1 MNKFEQFNALMCYIE
16 NNPEVIAR
24 YGDEG
29 RQVLEQVEEA
39 CLNQDGEALDKGVD
53 DFLTLLM
60 GEQTMRGFTPVGSQ
74 KTIEQFNSIQKATRT
89 VLDKMEK

>member
-1 MNKFEQFNALMCYIE
+1 MNKLEQFNALMCYIE
-16 NNPEVIAR
+16 SNPEVIAG
-24 YGDEG
+24 YGEEG
-29 RQVLEQVEEA
+29 KEILEQVEVA
-39 CLNQDGEALDKGVD
+39 CLNQDGEGLNKGID

-89 VLDKMEK
+89 VLDKMDK

>member
-1 MNKFEQFNALMCYIE
+1 MNKLEQFNALMCYIE
-16 NNPEVIAR
+16 SNPEVIDR
-24 YGDEG
+24 YGEEG
-29 RQVLEQVEEA
+29 RQVLEQVEQA

-60 GEQTMRGFTPVGSQ
+60 GKQTMRGFTPSGSE
-74 KTIEQFNSIQKATRT
+74 KTIEQFNSLQKATRT